1 MNPLTANEEEQGGG
15 SREGR
20 GKDEE
25 GSTSTHY
32 CDTIVIDDDI
42 YVINDNATIAE
53 AVVVRFHPLML
64 QIVAIPGVVAT
75 VWDKKPPLNYTA
87 SSCHSRQRT

>member
-1 MNPLTANEEEQGGG
+1 MLLLQKLLWLG
-15 SREGR
+15 
-20 GKDEE
+20 
-25 GSTSTHY
+25 
-32 CDTIVIDDDI
+32 
-42 YVINDNATIAE
+42 
-53 AVVVRFHPLML
+53 FHPLML